1 MHVQWT
7 SVIAFVSLKV
17 LEIPLILIL
26 KLFQIL
32 IDLVGRSR
40 FQINQF
46 QVGIGSLPRIV
57 YLSVYFQPSRYL
69 QIRLKF
75 ILRQLPFLI
84 GYNLVLQLLL
94 LKTFLVIQFW
104 QRNGEHELASRRKLR
119 IGLLLS
125 SLSLLI
131 RLKRLLRI
139 LLLFT
144 KRYAQIVFL
153 RFST

>member
-1 MHVQWT
+1 M
-7 SVIAFVSLKV
+7 
-17 LEIPLILIL
+17 
-26 KLFQIL
+26 
-32 IDLVGRSR
+32 VGRSR

-57 YLSVYFQPSRYL
+57 DLSVYFQPSRHL

-84 GYNLVLQLLL
+84 GYNLVLHL
-94 LKTFLVIQFW
+94 LKVLKSFLVIPIQFW
-104 QRNGEHELASRRKLR
+104 QRNGEHKLFSRRKLR
-119 IGLLLS
+119 IGLPLS

-131 RLKRLLRI
+131 RLIRLLRV